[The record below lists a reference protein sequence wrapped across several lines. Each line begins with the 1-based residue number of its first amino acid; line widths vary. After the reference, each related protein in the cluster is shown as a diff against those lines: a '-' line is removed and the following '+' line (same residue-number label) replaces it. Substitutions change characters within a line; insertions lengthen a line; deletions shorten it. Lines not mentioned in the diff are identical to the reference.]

1 MTWRFLYNLA
11 TESRDLARN
20 FKKIKSYVNHNE
32 SGIFSW
38 VMFEII
44 EISSTNLEQSS
55 SFMPV
60 SRAKQPKILTFGVLS
75 DWVAYKKKIFGIVL
89 VIAIFVAIC
98 LCSFYPFSQMTD
110 SWALKVILFLTLLIG
125 NVIGVLII
133 LIGIVILICSK
144 FFL

>member
-1 MTWRFLYNLA
+1 M
-11 TESRDLARN
+11 S
-20 FKKIKSYVNHNE
+20 
-32 SGIFSW
+32 
-38 VMFEII
+38 
-44 EISSTNLEQSS
+44 EISTINSGLNLEQSS
-55 SFMPV
+55 GFTIAAYLLCQFLVQNPYV
-60 SRAKQPKILTFGVLS
+60 RCS